1 MCPTSNR
8 RLNKRSNEDHNCATV
23 VANHERDMTVLML
36 QTNLPQSFVE
46 VPVRTRANA
55 SCHISKTKIG
65 RRLIAVKQQEITLLS
80 ITASKSN
87 RPGMLP
93 NPNKKLIISQNS
105 PRKLFARRQSRCTLL
120 LQERMTES
128 QRRKCI
134 EPLTQIIKTKRRFK
148 RVQAKHGI
156 KHAPP
161 SSNLNDNA
169 AIKDTRPVKRPKLNF
184 VLKGSHKSKTS
195 ANDTGPTLDEAQNEL
210 PGVERKGI
218 HPNESKTTSTSV
230 QMEPQDLITQ
240 EDFDPDTGNTANKR
254 ISL

>member
-1 MCPTSNR
+1 M
-8 RLNKRSNEDHNCATV
+8 
-23 VANHERDMTVLML
+23 
-36 QTNLPQSFVE
+36 
-46 VPVRTRANA
+46 
-55 SCHISKTKIG
+55 
-65 RRLIAVKQQEITLLS
+65 
-80 ITASKSN
+80 
-87 RPGMLP
+87 
-93 NPNKKLIISQNS
+93 
-105 PRKLFARRQSRCTLL
+105 
-120 LQERMTES
+120 
-128 QRRKCI
+128 
-134 EPLTQIIKTKRRFK
+134 
-148 RVQAKHGI
+148 QAKHGI

-161 SSNLNDNA
+161 SSNLNENA

-184 VLKGSHKSKTS
+184 VLKGSNKSKTS

>member
-1 MCPTSNR
+1 M
-8 RLNKRSNEDHNCATV
+8 
-23 VANHERDMTVLML
+23 
-36 QTNLPQSFVE
+36 
-46 VPVRTRANA
+46 
-55 SCHISKTKIG
+55 G

-80 ITASKSN
+80 ITAKAT
-87 RPGMLP
+87 GDYTAEHH
-93 NPNKKLIISQNS
+93 
-105 PRKLFARRQSRCTLL
+105 RKQVEPPWYVA
-120 LQERMTES
+120 ES
-128 QRRKCI
+128 QQKADNQPKQSTEAFSTPTEQVHIAPIGEDDRK
-134 EPLTQIIKTKRRFK
+134 PTAQVHRAFDTDNQDQKK
-148 RVQAKHGI
+148 VQESAKHGI

-210 PGVERKGI
+210 RGVERKGI